1 MKKLLVVLS
10 FLSICTFA
18 IAQTI
23 SIDWK
28 VDGNTYAQNTCE
40 YGGTLTVPAT
50 PPTKYG
56 YTFQGWG
63 RYIPLEYI
71 ESTGI
76 QWIDTGFIANNG
88 MVLDAKVL
96 PIDGTMVVGSIGP
109 SNINPR
115 YTRNVVSY
123 SREGFYVPQKLN
135 NYSTYYQDAGTT
147 PAVIHFDTKG
157 TNFYCTINGNVVV
170 NMTTDVFENQTTTVK
185 ISYSD
190 YSATA
195 RAGRYYYVKI
205 KNSNNTLVRD
215 FIPARNSGDGSVG
228 MYDKVSGTFFPN
240 AGTGE
245 FVAGP
250 VVQ

>member
-28 VDGNTYAQNTCE
+28 VDGNTYAQNTCD

-71 ESTGI
+71 ESTGT

-96 PIDGTMVVGSIGP
+96 PIDGTMIVGSIGP

-115 YTRNVVSY
+115 YTRNIVTYTSNGVY
-123 SREGFYVPQKLN
+123 IPQKLD
-135 NYSTYYQDAGTT
+135 NYLGGYADAGTS
-147 PAVIHFDTKG
+147 PAVIHFDTTG
-157 TNFYCTINGNVVV
+157 TKFYCTVNGNVVV
-170 NMTTDVFENQTTTVK
+170 DTITSDTLINQTTTVK
-185 ISYSD
+185 ISFSD
-190 YSATA
+190 YSSTT
-195 RAGRYYYVKI
+195 RSGRYYYVKI

-215 FIPARNSGDGSVG
+215 FIPVRNHDGSVG
-228 MYDKVSGTFFPN
+228 MYDKVSGAFFPN

-245 FVAGP
+245 FIAGP